1 MTAGRDA
8 ATPGPLARDVSAPGP
23 AQPRLAGLRTLLPL
37 SSLLG
42 FALAVAAVVAIGL
55 VSHLAQR
62 ARLQAVQA
70 MAGTQDTLAELNALA
85 SRLKD
90 AETGQRGYLLT
101 GSTSYLAPYH
111 AARATLPAQFSRLH
125 VLTADNPRQH
135 QRLQALEK
143 IAGEKLDE
151 LEQTLA
157 LHRGGQ
163 TAAALSQVQTDRGQ
177 RLMDAVRGQLEDM
190 EREERERVQ
199 SRRLGWDSAVVVS
212 QWVTWGG
219 SALLLVLISAAAAAA
234 SRAYRSQAVDAWLRA
249 GQSGLAERLQGD
261 PRLERLGEQALSFL
275 ADYLEAQVGA
285 IYLAEP
291 DGHLRRV
298 AGWALASD
306 AGPQRVAPG
315 ERLVGQA
322 LQDRRVL
329 VLEALPAGYLD
340 VSSAVGRTGAHSLLV
355 APAVTQGD
363 VQGVV
368 ELGFLR
374 RLGPVERQLLERVS
388 EPLAIALRT
397 ARDRS
402 RLEELLEETRRQ
414 AEELQAQEEE
424 LRAGNEELE
433 AQGRALLE
441 SQAQLEEQHRDLS
454 HTNARL
460 EEHAALLTSQR
471 ADLARA
477 QLQLGEKAAA
487 LERAN
492 QYKLEFLANMS
503 HELRT
508 PLNSALI
515 LAKLLADNRDGNLK
529 PEQVRYAQTISSAG
543 HDLLT
548 LINDILDISKIE
560 AGKVEVQP
568 ERILLSRLVQ
578 ATTDIFAPVA
588 RQRGLGLEL
597 SLATDLPEQI
607 ETDPARLSQILKNL
621 VSNALK
627 FTEAGGV
634 TFKVRR
640 SAQGDRIEF
649 AVEDTGIGIAAAQQ
663 ELIFEAFRQAD
674 GSTHRKYGGTG
685 LGLSISRELARLLG
699 GDIAVQ
705 SEPGRGSTFTLSLPV
720 AWRGREAAPAP
731 ASPALATAPV
741 RAPWHD
747 RPAAPAAPAPEDDR
761 DLCEPGGRT
770 LLVIDDDERFARIL
784 RDLGRE
790 LGYRCVLAHT
800 AEDGLAA
807 ALRYQP
813 SAILLDLK
821 LPDHSGLGVLDRL
834 KHDGATRHIP
844 VHVISVTDLSQEA
857 LEMGAAGYALK
868 PVPREELAV
877 ALRRL
882 ETRFAPGPRRLLV
895 VEDDERQRDAIGEL
909 LAHDELEITGVAS
922 AEQALVALRG
932 GTFDCLVL
940 DLALPGMS
948 GYELLERMAGE
959 EELPFPPVIVYTGRA
974 LTEQEEHALRRYSRS
989 VIIKG
994 ARSPERLLD
1003 EVTLFLHQVESR
1015 LPADR
1020 QRMLQAARARDE
1032 LLDGRRVLVVE
1043 DDVRNVFALSAILE
1057 RQGVEVEIA
1066 RNGREAVERLCRPP
1080 PGTARVDLVLM
1091 DIMMPEMDGYTAMR
1105 EIRRQHGAKKL
1116 PIIALTA
1123 KAMRDDQERCL
1134 AAGANDYIAKPLDVE
1149 KLMSLVRVWM
1159 PR

>member
-1 MTAGRDA
+1 
-8 ATPGPLARDVSAPGP
+8 
-23 AQPRLAGLRTLLPL
+23 
-37 SSLLG
+37 
-42 FALAVAAVVAIGL
+42 
-55 VSHLAQR
+55 VSHLAQQSR
-62 ARLQAVQA
+62 QQAVQP
-70 MAGTQDTLAELNALA
+70 MATTLDTLAELHALA
-85 SRLKD
+85 SHLKD

-101 GSTSYLAPYH
+101 GTEAYLAPYH
-111 AARATLPAQFSRLH
+111 AARSALPPQFRRLQGLMADSPRQQQRLATLEAL
-125 VLTADNPRQH
+125 VAD
-135 QRLQALEK
+135 
-143 IAGEKLDE
+143 KLDE
-151 LEQTLA
+151 LDHTIA
-157 LHRGGQ
+157 LRRGGD
-163 TAAALSQVQTDRGQ
+163 AVGALAQVQSDRGR
-177 RLMDAVRGQLEDM
+177 RLMDTLRGHLADM
-190 EREERERVQ
+190 EREERDKVQ
-199 SRRLGWDSAVVVS
+199 ARRLGWDAAVVVS
-212 QWVTWGG
+212 KWVTWGG
-219 SALLLVLISAAAAAA
+219 SALLLVLIAAAAAAA
-234 SRAYRSQAVDAWLRA
+234 SRTYRSQTLDSWLRA
-249 GQSGLAERLQGD
+249 GQAGLAAQMQGD
-261 PRLERLGEQALSFL
+261 PRLERLGTQALAFL
-275 ADYLEAQVGA
+275 ADYLDAQVGVM
-285 IYLAEP
+285 YLVEP
-291 DGHLRRV
+291 DDHLRRV
-298 AGWALASD
+298 AAWGLTPD
-306 AGPQRVAPG
+306 AVPERLAPG

-329 VLEALPAGYLD
+329 ALEELPVGYLD
-340 VSSAVGRTGAHSLLV
+340 VSSAVGRTGALSLLV
-355 APAVTQGD
+355 APAIAEGG

-374 RLGPVERQLLERVS
+374 RLGHAERLLLERVG
-388 EPLAIALRT
+388 EPLAVALRT

-424 LRAGNEELE
+424 LRASNEELE
-433 AQGRALLE
+433 AQGRMLLD

-454 HTNARL
+454 QTNARL
-460 EEHAALLTSQR
+460 EEHTELLRAQR
-471 ADLARA
+471 ADLAQA

-560 AGKVEVQP
+560 AGKVEVHP
-568 ERILLSRLVQ
+568 ERVMLSRMVQ
-578 ATTDIFAPVA
+578 ATADIFAPVA
-588 RQRGLGLEL
+588 RQRGLDFDL
-597 SLATDLPEQI
+597 SLAADLPDQI

-634 TFKVRR
+634 SVGVQRGAGGQRVDFVVRD
-640 SAQGDRIEF
+640 S
-649 AVEDTGIGIAAAQQ
+649 GIGIDPAQQ
-663 ELIFEAFRQAD
+663 GLIFEAFRQAD

-699 GDIAVQ
+699 GDITVQ

-720 AWRGREAAPAP
+720 AWPGPAAP
-731 ASPALATAPV
+731 
-741 RAPWHD
+741 R
-747 RPAAPAAPAPEDDR
+747 APAAPDPALSFPLSRVALPSPGVARAEDRLDDDR
-761 DLCEPGGRT
+761 EACEPGGRN
-770 LLVIDDDERFARIL
+770 LLIIDDDLRFAQIL

-800 AEDGLAA
+800 ARDGLAA
-807 ALRYQP
+807 ALEIQP

-834 KHDGATRHIP
+834 KHDSATRHIP

-857 LEMGAAGYALK
+857 LEMGAAGYDLK
-868 PVPREELAV
+868 PVPREELAE

-882 ETRFAPGPRRLLV
+882 EARFAPGPRRLLV
-895 VEDDERQRDAIGEL
+895 VEDDDRQREAIGEL
-909 LAHDELEITGVAS
+909 LAHDDLQITGVAS
-922 AEQALVALRG
+922 AEQALGALRSS
-932 GTFDCLVL
+932 TFDCVVL

-959 EELPFPPVIVYTGRA
+959 EDLAFPPVIVYTGRA
-974 LTEQEEHALRRYSRS
+974 LTEQEEQALRRYSRS
-989 VIIKG
+989 IIIKG

-1015 LPADR
+1015 LPPDR
-1020 QRMLQAARARDE
+1020 QRMLQAARSRDD
-1032 LLDGRRVLVVE
+1032 LLEGRHVLVVE
-1043 DDVRNVFALSAILE
+1043 DDVRNIFALSAVLE
-1057 RQGVEVEIA
+1057 PQGIVVEIA
-1066 RNGREAVERLCRPP
+1066 RNGREAVDRLCRPP
-1080 PGTARVDLVLM
+1080 AGAARIDLVLM

-1105 EIRRQHGAKKL
+1105 EIRKQHLTKTL

-1149 KLMSLVRVWM
+1149 RLMSLVRVWM